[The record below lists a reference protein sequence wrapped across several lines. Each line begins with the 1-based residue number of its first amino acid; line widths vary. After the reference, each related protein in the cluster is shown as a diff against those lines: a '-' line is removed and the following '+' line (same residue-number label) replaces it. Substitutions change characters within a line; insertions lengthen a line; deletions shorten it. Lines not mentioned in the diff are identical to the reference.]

1 MEKLMMADF
10 GMNIKMFKY
19 VGVRNCLYYHD
30 ADIGLVGCSSSRTVG
45 YSVYVSISGLIEGE
59 ISI

>member
-1 MEKLMMADF
+1 MMADF

-30 ADIGLVGCSSSRTVG
+30 ADIGLVGCSSSRSSSRTVG